1 MRINQ
6 NFLEKKN
13 EDDIVKKKIRKWLQ
27 TKKIAIKI
35 MGTKFER
42 LKNYESEI
50 ENICNLIDYLKIK
63 NCRSEIEKYFWFYR

>member
-1 MRINQ
+1 
-6 NFLEKKN
+6 
-13 EDDIVKKKIRKWLQ
+13 
-27 TKKIAIKI
+27 

-63 NCRSEIEKYFWFYR
+63 NCRSEIEKYF